1 MEYSDNFNVT
11 NCKSLFCVP
20 LIRLIVCV
28 LLLHHSSFLLS
39 QVKVLGIPNIES
51 FTKKDYKAG
60 TSNWS
65 IVSMNNGNI
74 LVANNSGFL
83 DYNGVKWNLKTL
95 PNRSIARSICLAE
108 SGRIYVGGQDE
119 IGYYMADSI
128 GNLRFQSIRQQIP
141 SIHLPLEDV
150 WECRAIGNKVCFR
163 STNKVFIYEESIGFE
178 VIDPKGTIIS
188 IDDIN
193 GSFYYTDLTEGIV
206 SVDSQIPLQL
216 EGETLIGT
224 QIVSILAFGEQE
236 MLILTEQD
244 GAYLVL
250 DNIVRR
256 IKETTFDI
264 IKRFRVNCAVAIS
277 NGQFAIG
284 TQFGG
289 IVIIDQY
296 QEVISIYDKSNNLIN
311 NDVRSLST
319 DAYGNLWAG
328 TNNGISKLDLAG
340 RIRVFSPDG
349 DEQSSTYDIAC
360 ANENLYIGT
369 NTGLYR
375 TGISKAGRSYMHDG
389 FTKVPGSDG
398 QIWGINVIDDKV
410 LIGHNDGPYLLEDGS
425 LRRLADR
432 PGVWKFISTKD
443 EYLYV
448 GTYTGVDIYKWHFG
462 VPIYYKSL
470 EGFTESSRII
480 ISVRENEI
488 WVSHPYRG
496 VYRLTHNDQFENVI
510 IEKYGE
516 AGGLPSGLGNYIFD
530 INGIPT
536 VTASTG
542 VYSFDRVSNVFKE
555 NTNFHEIDSD
565 EHNVRRLLNE
575 GYYIAEH
582 EVGKLNIV
590 QESKDTIREIYPELN
605 DVFVGGFENLYELDS
620 NTILI
625 CTDKG
630 VILYNSSNIGGNI
643 APNVEIHEVKLAT
656 RDNQILHAGY
666 GVISE
671 DNVVLQSNENAI
683 RFLFNS
689 FNHSERSKFRYRL
702 IGLEEEWSDWTNE
715 LSKEYNNLSHGS
727 YSFDV
732 QTADMYG
739 TTSVSKSYS
748 FEIKAPW
755 YLSSVAKLLVIILFV
770 GGLLL
775 IYIVPQ
781 KKYKTETKVLQL
793 ANQQSE
799 EEIEILKSQ
808 QLESEIV
815 HKNAQLASSTL
826 HLVQKNETINKIRTE
841 IESVRKTVKDPEAK
855 KELKKVISV
864 LSDDERLEDDW
875 ESFSVHFDQVH
886 SDFLKRLKE
895 QYPEWT
901 RKDRKMAAYL
911 RMNLSTKEIAPLL
924 GISARGVEIGR
935 YRLRKKMELDTGI
948 KLRKYMVEF

>member
-1 MEYSDNFNVT
+1 
-11 NCKSLFCVP
+11 
-20 LIRLIVCV
+20 
-28 LLLHHSSFLLS
+28 
-39 QVKVLGIPNIES
+39 
-51 FTKKDYKAG
+51 
-60 TSNWS
+60 
-65 IVSMNNGNI
+65 
-74 LVANNSGFL
+74 
-83 DYNGVKWNLKTL
+83 
-95 PNRSIARSICLAE
+95 
-108 SGRIYVGGQDE
+108 
-119 IGYYMADSI
+119 
-128 GNLRFQSIRQQIP
+128 
-141 SIHLPLEDV
+141 
-150 WECRAIGNKVCFR
+150 
-163 STNKVFIYEESIGFE
+163 
-178 VIDPKGTIIS
+178 
-188 IDDIN
+188 
-193 GSFYYTDLTEGIV
+193 
-206 SVDSQIPLQL
+206 
-216 EGETLIGT
+216 
-224 QIVSILAFGEQE
+224 
-236 MLILTEQD
+236 
-244 GAYLVL
+244 
-250 DNIVRR
+250 
-256 IKETTFDI
+256 
-264 IKRFRVNCAVAIS
+264 
-277 NGQFAIG
+277 
-284 TQFGG
+284 
-289 IVIIDQY
+289 
-296 QEVISIYDKSNNLIN
+296 
-311 NDVRSLST
+311 
-319 DAYGNLWAG
+319 
-328 TNNGISKLDLAG
+328 
-340 RIRVFSPDG
+340 
-349 DEQSSTYDIAC
+349 
-360 ANENLYIGT
+360 
-369 NTGLYR
+369 
-375 TGISKAGRSYMHDG
+375 
-389 FTKVPGSDG
+389 
-398 QIWGINVIDDKV
+398 
-410 LIGHNDGPYLLEDGS
+410 
-425 LRRLADR
+425 
-432 PGVWKFISTKD
+432 
-443 EYLYV
+443 
-448 GTYTGVDIYKWHFG
+448 
-462 VPIYYKSL
+462 
-470 EGFTESSRII
+470 
-480 ISVRENEI
+480 
-488 WVSHPYRG
+488 
-496 VYRLTHNDQFENVI
+496 
-510 IEKYGE
+510 
-516 AGGLPSGLGNYIFD
+516 
-530 INGIPT
+530 
-536 VTASTG
+536 
-542 VYSFDRVSNVFKE
+542 
-555 NTNFHEIDSD
+555 
-565 EHNVRRLLNE
+565 
-575 GYYIAEH
+575 
-582 EVGKLNIV
+582 
-590 QESKDTIREIYPELN
+590 
-605 DVFVGGFENLYELDS
+605 
-620 NTILI
+620 
-625 CTDKG
+625 
-630 VILYNSSNIGGNI
+630 
-643 APNVEIHEVKLAT
+643 VKLAT

-895 QYPEWT
+895 QYPELT